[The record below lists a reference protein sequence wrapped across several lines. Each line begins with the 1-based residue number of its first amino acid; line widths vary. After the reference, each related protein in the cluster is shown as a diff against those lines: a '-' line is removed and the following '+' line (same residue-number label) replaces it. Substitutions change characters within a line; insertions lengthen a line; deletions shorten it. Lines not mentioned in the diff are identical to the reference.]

1 MNKCAAAC
9 FFYLGTLIV
18 CSSAKAEDWPTF
30 GHDNRRSGVTRER
43 LELPLTESWI
53 FKSPHKPKPA
63 WPEPAKQDFWHH
75 HYNLRATVTY
85 DRAFHVVG
93 AGDAIYFGSS
103 ADDKVYALDAMTGQH
118 RWTFFTEGP
127 VRLAPTISG
136 SRLYVGS
143 DDGCVYCVSADK
155 GSLIWRY
162 KAADQDRMVPGNG
175 RIISLCPVRTGLV
188 VDGTQLYFAAGL
200 FPEEGTFLLAL
211 DAEDGSVIWKQKVS
225 VSPQGYILAS
235 DERLYV
241 PAGQASPAMFTR
253 ADGAFLGEL
262 PSAGGA
268 YALLTEDVLVSGP
281 GRGPKEISASDVET
295 KDRIAT
301 FGGLRMI
308 VNGPIAYMQSESE
321 LSAFNRSR
329 YLDLS
334 RQKNNLSSRYKKIE
348 EELKKLSEDA
358 PQAEQ
363 LRKESRD
370 TAVKIEGLSKQL
382 KDCYLWM
389 VVCECPY
396 SMIMSGDVLFAGG
409 DNKVAAY
416 SAASGKEIWS
426 APVAGKAFGLSIIN
440 GGLYVSTDQGQI
452 HCFRNKVENSQK
464 VIVGKP
470 ASRDCIFTAE
480 CALVSAERRAVAGE
494 NAEIFNFDFS
504 SAVSAFSAVSS
515 TPYPPDDLTQLY
527 AEAAKS
533 IVENTQIRKGY
544 CLILNCGDGRLAYE
558 LARLTN
564 LGIIGVEDD
573 VAKVASA
580 RNAIDKAGLS
590 GRVVIH
596 HRRSTELP
604 YTKYFANLI
613 VCQKALSTSELPSSA
628 GQIFELVRPYGGV
641 IALAMPAR
649 QYDQSSLE
657 NWGGGYFAGWKVH
670 KGDKIVL
677 AWATRGKLKG
687 AGEWTHTYAEPGN
700 TACSGD
706 ELVKGQMSVQ
716 WFGEPGPRQMIDR
729 HHRNV
734 PPLFKDG
741 RLFVPGDGIV
751 FAIDAYNGTSLWDA
765 QIPNSRRLGVF
776 LDSGS
781 MVVDERFL
789 YIVAEDRCHR
799 FDVQT
804 GQRHLAFTMPQLVE
818 DEPRD
823 WGYVAY
829 SGNLLLG
836 SGRKKEASYTETSY
850 QADNAL
856 WHRNM
861 KLVLSDYLFAVEKD
875 SGTPLWKYENGLI
888 VNTTI
893 AVGGGRM
900 YFLQTHSPK
909 ALADKLGRMPA
920 KELFDGGEQYLVALD
935 AQTGQVLY
943 KKKIDVS
950 NLEEPVYLNYAM
962 DTLLLSGS
970 KLDGQ
975 VVRYYYYAFD
985 AKTGEILWSTDHD
998 SGLPTDGAHGEYNR
1012 CPTIVGDTVFAWP
1025 YAYDLRT
1032 GARSPDWKFD
1042 RRGHGC
1048 GGISASAQCLFWR
1061 GGNPWMYDLGPNGG
1075 PTRLNSVTRPG
1086 CWINIIPAGGLVLI
1100 PEASSGCTC
1109 GFALQTS
1116 IAYVPE

>member
-1 MNKCAAAC
+1 MNKCVVAC
-9 FFYLGTLIV
+9 FFCLGSLIV
-18 CSSAKAEDWPTF
+18 CGSARAEDWPTF

-43 LELPLTESWI
+43 LELPLTECWI

-93 AGDAIYFGSS
+93 AGDAVYFGSS
-103 ADDKVYALDAMTGQH
+103 ADDKVYALDAMTGQQ

-143 DDGCVYCVSADK
+143 DDGCVYCLSADK
-155 GSLIWRY
+155 GSLIWKY
-162 KAADQDRMVPGNG
+162 KAAVQGRMVPGNG

-188 VDGTQLYFAAGL
+188 VDGAQLYFAAGL

-211 DAEDGSVIWKQKVS
+211 DADDGSVIWKQKVT

-241 PAGQASPAMFTR
+241 PTGQVSPAMFAR

-281 GRGPKEISASDVET
+281 GRGPKEISASDVKT

-321 LSAFNRSR
+321 LSAFDRNR
-329 YLDLS
+329 YLELS
-334 RQKNNLSSRYKKIE
+334 RQKNNLSTQYKKIE
-348 EELKKLSEDA
+348 EELKKLTEDA

-363 LRKESRD
+363 LRKELRD
-370 TAVKIEGLSKQL
+370 IAVKLEELSRQL

-396 SMIMSGDVLFAGG
+396 SMIMSGDTLFAGG

-416 SAASGKEIWS
+416 SVTSGKEVWS
-426 APVAGKAFGLSIIN
+426 APVTGKAFGLSIVN
-440 GGLYVSTDQGQI
+440 GGLCVSTDQGQI
-452 HCFRNKVENSQK
+452 HCFRNKVENSKK
-464 VIVGKP
+464 VIVGK
-470 ASRDCIFTAE
+470 
-480 CALVSAERRAVAGE
+480 
-494 NAEIFNFDFS
+494 
-504 SAVSAFSAVSS
+504 S
-515 TPYPPDDLTQLY
+515 TSNLYPPDDLTQLY

-544 CLILNCGDGRLAYE
+544 CLVLNCGDGRLAYE
-558 LARLTN
+558 LARLTD
-564 LGIIGVEDD
+564 LKIIGVEDD
-573 VAKVASA
+573 AAKVSSA
-580 RNAIDKAGLS
+580 RKAIDKAGLY

-596 HRRSTELP
+596 RGCSTELP

-613 VCQKALSTSELPSSA
+613 VCQISLRSGELTSSA
-628 GQIFELVRPYGGV
+628 EQIFELVRPYGGV
-641 IALAMPAR
+641 IALAIPAGK
-649 QYDQSSLE
+649 YDQGSLE
-657 NWGGGYFAGWKVH
+657 NWGGDYFTGWKVH
-670 KGDKIVL
+670 KGEKTVV
-677 AWATRGKLKG
+677 AWASREKLKG

-716 WFGEPGPRQMIDR
+716 WFGRPGPRQMIDR

-741 RLFVPGDGIV
+741 RLFVPGDCIV
-751 FAIDAYNGTSLWDA
+751 FAVDAYNGTILWDVR
-765 QIPNSRRLGVF
+765 IPNSRRLGVF
-776 LDSGS
+776 LDCGS

-789 YIVAEDRCHR
+789 YVAAEDKCHR

-823 WGYVAY
+823 WGYIAY

-836 SGRKKEASYTETSY
+836 SGRKKEASYTETNY

-861 KLVLSDYLFAVEKD
+861 KLVLSDYLFAMEKD
-875 SGTPLWKYENGLI
+875 SGTPLWKYRDGLI

-900 YFLQTHSPK
+900 YFVQTHSPK
-909 ALADKLGRMPA
+909 AFADKLGRMPA

-935 AQTGQVLY
+935 AQTGEVLY

-950 NLEEPVYLNYAM
+950 NLEEPVYLNYAV
-962 DTLLLSGS
+962 DTILLSGS

-985 AKTGEILWSTDHD
+985 ARSGQACWSTDHD

-1012 CPTIVGDTVFAWP
+1012 LPTIIGDTVFAWP
-1025 YAYDLRT
+1025 YAYNLRT
-1032 GARSPDWKFD
+1032 GARIPDWKFD

-1075 PTRLNSVTRPG
+1075 PTRLNSITRPG